1 MDFIANRSDQNEE
14 MLKAIGVSRF
24 EELLATIPKELIHE
38 RPSGEDGLSESEG
51 IAAMEQLAHENGYL
65 QMDSYLGAGAYAHY
79 IPAIVSTITSR
90 SEFLTSYTP
99 YQAEASQGLLQ
110 ALFEY
115 QSTITA
121 LTKMDASNASVYDAA
136 SACAEACL
144 MAIRSDAHH
153 TKRIALSEGVNPLY
167 RKVIE
172 QYLSGLK
179 IEIETVSLTEGKT
192 DWKALNKPVA
202 CVLYQSPNFFGWIEQ
217 APDTV
222 TAPKICCGNP
232 MSFALFTP
240 PGEQQIDICVGDL
253 QPLGLPLSFG
263 GPYAGFMTCKEPW
276 IRKLPGR
283 IVGRTADAEGKE
295 GYVLTLQAREQHIR
309 REKATSNICTNQTLA
324 AIAFLVT
331 TLWYGPKGLKKL
343 ALTNYQ
349 RAHYLHSKLK
359 GIAGIHVDT
368 SQDFFNEFVVRFDQP
383 IEHVL
388 KHFRNAGI
396 DPGLPLNRF
405 FPERTHELLVA
416 VTELKDLA
424 HLNRYIQIAEDLS

>member
-1 MDFIANRSDQNEE
+1 MDYIANRSDQNEE
-14 MLKAIGVSRF
+14 MLKAIGVSCI
-24 EELLATIPKELIHE
+24 EELLSSIPQELIHP
-38 RPSGEDGLSESEG
+38 RPSSEDGLSESEG
-51 IAAMEQLAHENGYL
+51 IAAMERLSHENSYL
-65 QMDSYLGAGAYAHY
+65 GFESYLGAGAYAHY

-144 MAIRSDAHH
+144 MGIRADAQETKCIAI
-153 TKRIALSEGVNPLY
+153 SEGVNPLY
-167 RKVIE
+167 LKVVE
-172 QYLSGLK
+172 QYISGLG
-179 IEIETVSLTEGKT
+179 IELELVPLKEGKT
-192 DWKALNKPVA
+192 DWSALKKPVA
-202 CVLYQSPNFFGWIEQ
+202 CVLYQSPNFFGTIEM
-217 APDTV
+217 APTDV
-222 TAPKICCGNP
+222 PYPKICCGNP
-232 MSFALFTP
+232 ISFALLAP
-240 PGEQQIDICVGDL
+240 PGDQEVDICVGDL

-263 GPYAGFMTCKEPW
+263 GPYAGFITCKEPW
-276 IRKLPGR
+276 IRRLPGR
-283 IVGRTADAEGKE
+283 IVGKTVDAEGKD

-359 GIAGIHVDT
+359 TIPGIHVSNGT
-368 SQDFFNEFVVRFDQP
+368 DFFNEFVVRFDQP
-383 IEHVL
+383 IEKVL
-388 KHFRNAGI
+388 KHFRNQKI
-396 DPGLPLNRF
+396 DPGLPLHRF
-405 FPERTHELLVA
+405 FPERTQELLVA
-416 VTELKDLA
+416 VTELKDLEQ
-424 HLNRYIQIAEDLS
+424 LTRYIRLAEEIA

>member
-1 MDFIANRSDQNEE
+1 MDFIANRSSQNDE
-14 MLKAIGVSRF
+14 MLKAIGVNCF
-24 EELLATIPKELIHE
+24 EELLSSIPQELIHE
-38 RPSGEDGLSESEG
+38 KPSCEDGLSESEG
-51 IAAMEQLAHENGYL
+51 IAFMEKLSHENGYL

-99 YQAEASQGLLQ
+99 YQAESSQGLLQ

-144 MAIRSDAHH
+144 MGLRADDQAI
-153 TKRIALSEGVNPLY
+153 KRIAISEGLNPLY

-172 QYLSGLK
+172 QYLSGLH
-179 IEIETVSLTEGKT
+179 IEIETIPLIENKT
-192 DWKALNKPVA
+192 NWNALQNPVA
-202 CVLYQSPNFFGWIEQ
+202 CVLYQSPNFFGLIES
-217 APDTV
+217 APEGIS
-222 TAPKICCGNP
+222 APKICCGNP
-232 MSFALFTP
+232 ISFALFNP
-240 PGEQQIDICVGDL
+240 PGDQNIDICVGDL

-263 GPYAGFMTCKEPW
+263 GPYAGFITCKEPW

-283 IVGRTADAEGKE
+283 IVGKTSDAHGKD

-331 TLWYGPKGLKKL
+331 ALWYGPKGLKKL

-349 RAHYLHSKLK
+349 RSHYLHSKLK
-359 GIAGIHVDT
+359 AVPGIHVHA
-368 SQDFFNEFVVRFDQP
+368 SHDFFNEFVVRFEKP
-383 IEHVL
+383 IDPIL
-388 KHFRNAGI
+388 KHFRTQGI
-396 DPGLPLNRF
+396 DPGLPLGKFYAHRSQ
-405 FPERTHELLVA
+405 ELLVA

-424 HLNRYIQIAEDLS
+424 HLNRYIQVAEEIA

>member
-1 MDFIANRSDQNEE
+1 MDYIANRSDQNEE
-14 MLKAIGVSRF
+14 MLKAIGVGSI
-24 EELLATIPKELIHE
+24 EELFSSIPQELIHP
-38 RPSGEDGLSESEG
+38 RPTVEDGLSESEG
-51 IAAMEQLAHENGYL
+51 IAAMERLAHENSYQSL
-65 QMDSYLGAGAYAHY
+65 ESYLGAGAYAHY

-144 MAIRSDAHH
+144 MGIRGDAQD

-167 RKVIE
+167 RKVVE
-172 QYLSGLK
+172 QYISGLG
-179 IEIETVSLTEGKT
+179 IELELIPLKDGKT
-192 DWKALNKPVA
+192 DWSMLKNPVA
-202 CVLYQSPNFFGWIEQ
+202 CVLYQSPNFFGTFEM
-217 APDTV
+217 APSEV
-222 TAPKICCGNP
+222 PYPKICCGNP
-232 MSFALFTP
+232 ISFALFSP
-240 PGEQQIDICVGDL
+240 PGEQGVDICVGDL
-253 QPLGLPLSFG
+253 QPLGLSLSFG
-263 GPYAGFMTCKEPW
+263 GPYAGFITCKEPW

-283 IVGRTADAEGKE
+283 IVGKTVDSEGTD

-359 GIAGIHVDT
+359 NIPGIHVST
-368 SQDFFNEFVVRFDQP
+368 AADFFNEFVVRFDKP
-383 IEHVL
+383 IEQIL
-388 KHFRNAGI
+388 ERFRSQGV
-396 DPGLPLNRF
+396 DPGLPLQKF
-405 FPERTHELLVA
+405 FPERNQELLVA
-416 VTELKDLA
+416 VTELKDIA
-424 HLNRYIQIAEDLS
+424 HLNRYLRTAEELS

>member
-14 MLKAIGVSRF
+14 MLKAIGINRF
-24 EELLATIPKELIHE
+24 EELLSSIPLELIHE
-38 RPSGEDGLSESEG
+38 RPSIEDGLSESEG
-51 IAAMEQLAHENGYL
+51 IAVMERLAHENGYL
-65 QMDSYLGAGAYAHY
+65 QIDSYLGAGAYAHY

-144 MAIRSDAHH
+144 MGFRADSNA
-153 TKRIALSEGVNPLY
+153 TKRVALSEGVNPLY

-172 QYLSGLK
+172 QYLSGLE
-179 IEIETVSLTEGKT
+179 IEIEAVPLVEGKT
-192 DWKALNKPVA
+192 DWNKLKKPVA
-202 CVLYQSPNFFGWIEQ
+202 CVLYQSPNFFGLIEP
-217 APDTV
+217 APEGV
-222 TAPKICCGNP
+222 TSTKICCGNP
-232 MSFALFTP
+232 ISFALFTP
-240 PGEQQIDICVGDL
+240 PGDQGIDISVGDL

-263 GPYAGFMTCKEPW
+263 GPYAGFIACKEPF

-283 IVGRTADAEGKE
+283 IVGRTVDADGKD

-331 TLWYGPKGLKKL
+331 ALWYGPKGLKKL

-349 RAHYLHSKLK
+349 RAHCLHSRLN
-359 GIAGIHVDT
+359 GISDIQVDQ
-368 SQDFFNEFVVRFDQP
+368 SADFFNEFVVRFEKP
-383 IEHVL
+383 IDHVL
-388 KHFRNAGI
+388 KHFRSAGI
-396 DPGLPLNRF
+396 DPGLPLKKF
-405 FPERTHELLVA
+405 FPERSQELLVA

-424 HLNRYIQIAEDLS
+424 HINRYIQIAEDLP